1 MQIVKEGDEHVDTRY
16 PRLFSPISIGKLE
29 LKNRIVKTAAQT
41 YFFESGERR
50 FGGIAKGFYGA
61 VARGGPGLI
70 ICETPAMEAPY
81 KETGDRRYRVDDD
94 RFLPDIEAL
103 AAEVHQH
110 DCRLFLQFYHRGPWG
125 GVYAVDRVRMSASGV
140 TVQSPFDVYGEEP
153 PQAMTLTQIEEVVE
167 AFVDGAARAAR
178 GGVDGIEINAADDHL
193 LPTFLSRFW
202 NKRDDRYGPQSMES
216 RARIVVDIV
225 QGIKQRVG
233 PDFPVQVRMNAIE
246 MGAGE
251 EGLTVGEGQ
260 ELAMLLEAVGVD
272 SLHVKSHWMGMHQGS
287 YNQEVLFYPEPHIPL
302 SEFPRELDWSGKGAG
317 AQLPLAAL
325 IRQVV
330 SIPIMTVGVL
340 DADLGEKALQEGKA
354 DLIGINRRFF
364 ADPDWARKVRED
376 RLDDIQPCTHCGNCN
391 ANYNKPRQCRINACF
406 GTDQY
411 DLAPLET
418 RKRVLVVGGG
428 PAGMQAA
435 RIAALRGHEVRL
447 WDKGRYLGGAT
458 PLANMVKG
466 FEVDELH
473 EFIAFFRH
481 QVEKVG
487 VNVELGREFDPSV
500 LDHIKP
506 DAVVLAL
513 GGTPVLPDVPGLD
526 GKNVIRTSDLYGT
539 LRFYLWLFGPRLL
552 RELTR
557 FWMPMGK
564 KVVIIGGA
572 IQGCQLG
579 EFLTKRGR
587 QVTIVETGAELGV
600 GLVPERKTRLFYW
613 FDKKGVPLL
622 SGVQLVE
629 ITGEGLAII
638 TQDGEPRF
646 LEADN
651 VIPTLPFDPNREMEE
666 GVRTR
671 VPEVYSIGDCDSPA
685 TIPEAT
691 AAGWRVGNLL

>member
-1 MQIVKEGDEHVDTRY
+1 LQIVKEGDEHVDTRY

-481 QVEKVG
+481 QVKKVG
-487 VNVELGREFDPSV
+487 VKVELGREFDLAT

-526 GKNVIRTSDLYGT
+526 GKNVIKTSDLYGT
-539 LRFYLWLFGPRLL
+539 LRFYLRLFGPRRL

-557 FWMPMGK
+557 FWMPVGQ

-587 QVTIVETGAELGV
+587 QVTIVETGDELGV

>member
-1 MQIVKEGDEHVDTRY
+1 MGTRY
-16 PRLFSPISIGKLE
+16 PELFSPISIGKLE

-41 YFFESGERR
+41 YFFEPGEHR
-50 FGGIAKGFYGA
+50 FGGIARGFYGA
-61 VARGGPGLI
+61 VARGGPGLL

-81 KETGDRRYRVDDD
+81 KETDDRRYRVDDD

-110 DCRLFLQFYHRGPWG
+110 GCPLFLQFYHRGPWG

-140 TVQSPFDVYGEEP
+140 TVQSPFDVYEEEP
-153 PQAMTLTQIEEVVE
+153 PRAMTLADIEDAVE
-167 AFVDGAARAAR
+167 AFVGGAVRAAR

-202 NKRDDRYGPQSMES
+202 NKRDDRYGSQTMEN
-216 RARIVVDIV
+216 RARIVVEIV
-225 QGIKQRVG
+225 QGIKRRVG

-246 MGAGE
+246 IGAGE
-251 EGLTVGEGQ
+251 EGFSIEEGK
-260 ELAMLLEAVGVD
+260 ELAVLLEAAGVD
-272 SLHVKSHWMGMHQGS
+272 SLHVKSHWMGMHQAS
-287 YNQEVLFYPEPHIPL
+287 FNQEVLFYPEPHIPL

-317 AQLPLAAL
+317 AQVPLAAV
-325 IRQVV
+325 IKQVV
-330 SIPIMTVGVL
+330 SIPVMTVGVL
-340 DADLGEKALQEGKA
+340 DADLGERALREGKA

-364 ADPDWARKVRED
+364 ADPDWARKVQEGRE
-376 RLDDIQPCTHCGNCN
+376 DDIQPCTHCGNCN
-391 ANYNKPRQCRINACF
+391 SNYNKPRQCRINACF
-406 GTDQY
+406 GTDRY
-411 DLAPLET
+411 DLAPLGT

-466 FEVDELH
+466 FEVDELDK
-473 EFIAFFRH
+473 FIAFFRL
-481 QVEKVG
+481 QVKKVG
-487 VNVELGREFDPSV
+487 VTVELGREFDLTT

-526 GKNVIRTSDLYGT
+526 GKNVVKTSDLYGT
-539 LRFYLWLFGPRLL
+539 LRFYLRLFGPRLL
-552 RELTR
+552 RDLTR
-557 FWMPMGK
+557 VWMPVGQ

-587 QVTIVETGAELGV
+587 QVIIVETGDELGV

-622 SGVQLVE
+622 SGVRLVE
-629 ITGEGLAII
+629 ITGEGLSIV
-638 TQDGEPRF
+638 TQEGEPQF
-646 LEADN
+646 LTADT

-666 GVRTR
+666 GVRSR
-671 VPEVYSIGDCDSPA
+671 VSEVYSIGDCDSPA

-691 AAGWRVGNLL
+691 AAGWRVGNAL

>member
-1 MQIVKEGDEHVDTRY
+1 MSTSYTH
-16 PRLFSPISIGKLE
+16 LFSPISIGKVQLQ
-29 LKNRIVKTAAQT
+29 NRIVKTAAQT
-41 YFFESGERR
+41 YFFESGEHR
-50 FGGIAKGFYGA
+50 FGGIARGFYGA

-103 AAEVHQH
+103 VQEVHRGG
-110 DCRLFLQFYHRGPWG
+110 CPLFLQFYHRGPWG
-125 GVYAVDRVRMSASGV
+125 GVYAVDRRRISASGV

-153 PQAMTLTQIEEVVE
+153 PHAMTLDEIEEVVE
-167 AFVDGAARAAR
+167 TFVSGAARAAQ

-193 LPTFLSRFW
+193 LPTFISRFW
-202 NKRDDRYGPQSMES
+202 NKRDDRYGPQTMEN
-216 RARIVVDIV
+216 RARIVIEIV

-246 MGAGE
+246 IGAGE
-251 EGLTVGEGQ
+251 EGLGIEEGK
-260 ELAMLLEAVGVD
+260 ELAVLLESAGVD

-317 AQLPLAAL
+317 AQVPLAAAV
-325 IRQVV
+325 RQVV
-330 SIPIMTVGVL
+330 TIPVMTVGVL
-340 DADLGEKALQEGKA
+340 DADLGEQALRDGKA

-364 ADPDWARKVRED
+364 ADPDYARKVRED
-376 RLDDIQPCTHCGNCN
+376 RLDDIQPCTHCGTCN

-406 GTDQY
+406 GSDQY
-411 DLAPLET
+411 DLTPLGT

-435 RIAALRGHEVRL
+435 KIAAERGHEVRL
-447 WDKGRYLGGAT
+447 WEKGRYLGGAT

-466 FEVDELH
+466 FEVDELDK
-473 EFIAFFRH
+473 FIAFFRR
-481 QVEKVG
+481 QVEKAGVG
-487 VNVELGREFDPSV
+487 VELGREFDPSV
-500 LDHIKP
+500 LDRIKP

-513 GGTPVLPDVPGLD
+513 GGTQVLPEVPGLD
-526 GKNVIRTSDLYGT
+526 GKNVIKTSELYGT
-539 LRFYLWLFGPRLL
+539 LRLLLRFFGPRLL

-557 FWMPMGK
+557 LWMPVGDD
-564 KVVIIGGA
+564 VVIIGGA

-587 QVTIVETGAELGV
+587 RVTIVETGDELGV
-600 GLVPERKTRLFYW
+600 GLVPERKTRLFWW
-613 FDKKGVPLL
+613 FEKRGVPLI
-622 SGVQLVE
+622 SGVRLVE
-629 ITGEGLAII
+629 ITAEGLSI
-638 TQDGEPRF
+638 TTRDGESLF
-646 LEADN
+646 LAADN
-651 VIPTLPFDPNREMEE
+651 VIPTLPFAPNRELEG
-666 GVRTR
+666 GVRAR
-671 VPEVYSIGDCDSPA
+671 VPEVYFIGDCESPA

-691 AAGWRVGNLL
+691 AAGWRVGNAL

>member
-1 MQIVKEGDEHVDTRY
+1 MSYTH
-16 PRLFSPISIGKLE
+16 LFSPITIGKLE

-50 FGGIAKGFYGA
+50 FGGIAKAFYGA

-81 KETGDRRYRVDDD
+81 KETDDRRYRVDDD

-103 AAEVHQH
+103 AAEVHKH
-110 DCRLFLQFYHRGPWG
+110 GCPLFLQFYHRGPWG

-153 PQAMTLTQIEEVVE
+153 PRAMTLADIEEVVE
-167 AFVDGAARAAR
+167 AFVGGAARAAR

-202 NKRDDRYGPQSMES
+202 NKRDDRYGPQSMEN
-216 RARIVVDIV
+216 RARIVVEIV

-246 MGAGE
+246 IGAGE
-251 EGLTVGEGQ
+251 EGFSIEEGQ
-260 ELAMLLEAVGVD
+260 ELAVLLEAAGVD

-317 AQLPLAAL
+317 AQVPLAAV
-325 IRQVV
+325 IKQVV
-330 SIPIMTVGVL
+330 SIPVMTVGVL
-340 DADLGEKALQEGKA
+340 DADLGEKALREGKA

-364 ADPDWARKVRED
+364 ADPDWARKVHD
-376 RLDDIQPCTHCGNCN
+376 GRLDDIQPCTHCGTCN
-391 ANYNKPRQCRINACF
+391 TNYNLPRYCRINACF
-406 GTDQY
+406 GTDQN
-411 DLAPLET
+411 DLTPLKK

-447 WDKGRYLGGAT
+447 WDKGRYLGGAM

-473 EFIAFFRH
+473 KFIAFFRH
-481 QVEKVG
+481 QVKKVG
-487 VNVELGREFDPSV
+487 VKVELGREFDLSA
-500 LDHIKP
+500 LDIIKP

-526 GKNVIRTSDLYGT
+526 GKNVIKTSDLYGT
-539 LRFYLWLFGPRLL
+539 LRLYLRLFGPRLL

-557 FWMPMGK
+557 VWMPVGQ

-587 QVTIVETGAELGV
+587 QVTIVETGDELGI

-622 SGVQLVE
+622 SGVRLVE
-629 ITGEGLAII
+629 ITSEGLSIV
-638 TQDGEPRF
+638 TREGEPRF
-646 LEADN
+646 LAADN
-651 VIPTLPFDPNREMEE
+651 VIPTLPFDPNAEMEE
-666 GVRTR
+666 GVRSR
-671 VPEVYSIGDCDSPA
+671 VAEVYSIGDCDSPA

-691 AAGWRVGNLL
+691 AAGWRVGNAL

>member
-1 MQIVKEGDEHVDTRY
+1 MGTRY
-16 PRLFSPISIGKLE
+16 PELFSPISIGKLE

-81 KETGDRRYRVDDD
+81 KETDDRRYRVDDD

-103 AAEVHQH
+103 AAEVHKH
-110 DCRLFLQFYHRGPWG
+110 DCPLFLQFYHRGPWG
-125 GVYAVDRVRMSASGV
+125 GVYAVDRVRIAASAV
-140 TVQSPFDVYGEEP
+140 TVRSPFDVHEGEP
-153 PQAMTLTQIEEVVE
+153 PHALTTAEVEEVVE
-167 AFVDGAARAAR
+167 AFVSGAARAAR

-202 NKRDDRYGPQSMES
+202 NKRDDRYGPQSMEN
-216 RARIVVDIV
+216 RARIVVEIV

-246 MGAGE
+246 IGAGE
-251 EGLTVGEGQ
+251 EGLSIEEGK
-260 ELAMLLEAVGVD
+260 ELAVLLEAAGVD
-272 SLHVKSHWMGMHQGS
+272 SLHVKSHWMGMHQAS

-317 AQLPLAAL
+317 AQVPLAAA
-325 IRQVV
+325 IKQVV
-330 SIPIMTVGVL
+330 SIPVMTVGVL
-340 DADLGEKALQEGKA
+340 DADLGEKALREGKA

-364 ADPDWARKVRED
+364 ADPDWARKVAEG
-376 RLDDIQPCTHCGNCN
+376 RLDDIQPCTHCGTCN
-391 ANYNKPRQCRINACF
+391 QNYNAPRRCRINACF

-411 DLAPLET
+411 DLAPLGT

-435 RIAALRGHEVRL
+435 RIAATRGHEVRL

-466 FEVDELH
+466 FEVDELDK
-473 EFIAFFRH
+473 FIAFFRR

-487 VNVELGREFDPSV
+487 VTVELGREFDPSV
-500 LDHIKP
+500 LDRVKP

-526 GKNVIRTSDLYGT
+526 GKNVIKTSDLYGT
-539 LRFYLWLFGPRLL
+539 LRLYLWLLGPRRL

-557 FWMPMGK
+557 FWMPVGK
-564 KVVIIGGA
+564 SVVIIGGA

-587 QVTIVETGAELGV
+587 QVTIVETGDELGT

-613 FDKKGVPLL
+613 FDKQGVPLL
-622 SGVQLVE
+622 SGVRLVE
-629 ITGEGLAII
+629 ITGEGLSIV
-638 TQDGEPRF
+638 TREGEPRF
-646 LEADN
+646 LAADN
-651 VIPTLPFDPNREMEE
+651 VIPALPFGPNREMEE
-666 GVRTR
+666 GVRSR
-671 VPEVYSIGDCDSPA
+671 VPEVYAIGDCDSPA

-691 AAGWRVGNLL
+691 AAGWRVGNAL